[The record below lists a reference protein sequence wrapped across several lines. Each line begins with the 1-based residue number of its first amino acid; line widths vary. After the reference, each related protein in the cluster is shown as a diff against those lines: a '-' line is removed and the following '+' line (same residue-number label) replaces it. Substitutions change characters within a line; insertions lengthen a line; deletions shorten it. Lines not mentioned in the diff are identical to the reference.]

1 MDVIDVT
8 GNHLHRRIYMEAI
21 RPELIDEL
29 LKGYTE
35 PEEITGNGGLLKRLT
50 KAILERALESEL
62 THELGYEKHAPEG
75 RNGGNSR
82 NGRSSKTLKTD
93 HGDLEIAVPRDRQ
106 GAFEPRIV
114 KKGQRRFTG
123 FDDKILSMYA
133 RGMTTRDIQGHLEEI
148 YGVEVSPEL
157 ISTVTDGILSEVKEW
172 QSRPLD
178 ALYPIVFFDAIMMR
192 IRDEGRI
199 MNKAAYLAIGID
211 MNGLKDVLGI
221 WIEKN
226 EGAKFWLSVFTEL
239 KNRGLQDVLIACVDG
254 LKGLPEAIEAVF
266 PQTEVQLCIVH
277 MVRNSLKFVSY
288 KDRKKIA
295 ADLKTIYRAAT
306 VEQAEEALT
315 EFEQTWDNR
324 YPMISKSWRANW
336 PRIIPF
342 FSYPEDIRKAIY
354 TTNAIESLNNSL
366 RKVTKNRNSF
376 PNDEA
381 AIKLLYMALKNIA
394 KKWTMPIQ
402 NWSLAL
408 HQFSIRFEGRVCI

>member
-1 MDVIDVT
+1 M
-8 GNHLHRRIYMEAI
+8 NKL

-29 LKGYTE
+29 LKDYKK
-35 PEEITGNGGLLKRLT
+35 PEDIIGEDGLIKQLT
-50 KAILERALESEL
+50 KSILERALESEL
-62 THELGYEKHAPEG
+62 THELGYEKHSPAG

-93 HGDLEIAVPRDRQ
+93 YGELDISVPRDRNSE
-106 GAFEPRIV
+106 FEPRIV

-157 ISTVTDGILSEVKEW
+157 ISTVTDGIISEVKEW
-172 QSRPLD
+172 QNRPID
-178 ALYPIVFFDAIMMR
+178 ELYPIVFFDAIRMK
-192 IRDEGRI
+192 IRDEGQVI
-199 MNKAAYLAIGID
+199 NKAAYLAIGID
-211 MNGLKDVLGI
+211 MNGIKDVLGI

-239 KNRGLQDVLIACVDG
+239 KNRGMNDVLIACVDG
-254 LKGLPEAIEAVF
+254 LKGLPEAIESVF
-266 PQTEVQLCIVH
+266 PQAEVQLCIVH

-295 ADLKTIYRAAT
+295 SDLKTVYRAAT
-306 VEQAEEALT
+306 VEQAEEALRN
-315 EFEQTWDNR
+315 FEEKWDGR
-324 YPMISKSWRANW
+324 YPMISKSWRNNW
-336 PRIIPF
+336 SRIIPF
-342 FSYPEDIRKAIY
+342 FAYSEDIRKVIY

-381 AIKLLYMALKNIA
+381 AIKLLYMALKNIK
-394 KKWTMPIQ
+394 KKWTMPIR
-402 NWSLAL
+402 NWSLAV
-408 HQFSIRFEGRVCI
+408 HQFSIRFEGRVAI